1 MAWQYN
7 NVRTPFKRYGHCTL
21 HVKGIGYK
29 TAGLAHRVPDSRKIQ
44 RCRRL
49 AEAVGINA
57 VEISSRERIVDS
69 RITQIRIADW
79 RAMSGRVVLIT
90 GAKGGLGSF
99 VTQRFLATGATVVG
113 ASRSITPEDF
123 PVPNFVALPVD
134 FTKAAAV
141 DRAIG
146 SIIDRYGRLD
156 VLVHVLGGFAGGAS
170 VAETDDATWE
180 QMRDLN
186 LTSAFYVLRAAIPHL
201 RKSAAARIVAIGSLT
216 ALEPHA
222 GLGAYLTFK
231 SALVSL
237 VRTVALENK
246 DAGLTA
252 NVVLPGTM
260 DTPANRKAMPRAD
273 FSKWLKPAD
282 AADLVLWLA
291 DERAAHITAT
301 LIPIDGANP

>member
-1 MAWQYN
+1 M
-7 NVRTPFKRYGHCTL
+7 T
-21 HVKGIGYK
+21 
-29 TAGLAHRVPDSRKIQ
+29 D
-44 RCRRL
+44 
-49 AEAVGINA
+49 
-57 VEISSRERIVDS
+57 
-69 RITQIRIADW
+69 
-79 RAMSGRVVLIT
+79 RVVLIT
-90 GAKGGLGSF
+90 GAKGGLGTF

-113 ASRSITPEDF
+113 ASRSIAAEDF

-141 DRAIG
+141 RSAIG
-146 SIIDRYGRLD
+146 SIIERYGRLD
-156 VLVHVLGGFAGGAS
+156 VLVHVLGGFAGGTP

-201 RKSAAARIVAIGSLT
+201 RKSGAGRIVAIASL
-216 ALEPHA
+216 AAVEPHA
-222 GLGAYLTFK
+222 GLGAYVTFK

-246 DAGLTA
+246 DVGLTA

-260 DTPANRKAMPRAD
+260 DTPANRKAMPGAD

-282 AADLVLWLA
+282 VADLVLWLA
-291 DERAAHITAT
+291 DERAAHITGTA
-301 LIPIDGANP
+301 IPIDGASA